1 MPSRRTLA
9 DMRTTRSATV
19 AWYGNLTE
27 GTGTV
32 DLTSSGSAA
41 FDVSWPARTGTAR
54 GHTSPEELIAAAY
67 ATCFTMSLAHVLEE
81 NHTPAL
87 RLDTSAEIDF
97 AADTGISAA
106 RLSVHGE
113 VPGLDVTGFR
123 SAAHQARTE
132 CPVGRA
138 LRDVPTTLTVLA

>member
-1 MPSRRTLA
+1 
-9 DMRTTRSATV
+9 MRTTRSATV
-19 AWYGNLTE
+19 AWYGGLRE
-27 GTGTV
+27 GSGTV
-32 DLTSSGSAA
+32 DLLSSGAAA
-41 FDVSWPARTGTAR
+41 FDVSWPARTGTTPR
-54 GHTSPEELIAAAY
+54 GQTSPEELIAAAY

-81 NHTPAL
+81 NHTPPL

-97 AADTGISAA
+97 ASGTGISAA

-113 VPGLDVTGFR
+113 VPGLDVVGFR

-138 LRDVPTTLTVLA
+138 LCEVPTTLTVLA